1 MSQFTKKAII
11 DSFIELSQ
19 TVPIDKI
26 TVTMISRQCGI
37 NRNTFYYYFSDIPAL
52 LDYVTEKHLDLIL
65 LRNGKV
71 GFMNGCMV
79 DLVEFME
86 KNDKAMSGIF
96 NSMTKDELLAFADH
110 AATYLVESYLKMN
123 YDDLAIKQD
132 DRDMLVRIFSSGV
145 SGIFMKWYN
154 DHKDFDISKDIEKV
168 GKIFSKC
175 ILQIMKEFSEN
186 E

>member
-1 MSQFTKKAII
+1 MRN
-11 DSFIELSQ
+11 DSKERIATAFSALLAEK
-19 TVPIDKI
+19 PFGKI
-26 TVTMISRQCGI
+26 TVNNIVDVCGVH
-37 NRNTFYYYFSDIPAL
+37 RNTFYYYFSDIPVL

-96 NSMTKDELLAFADH
+96 NSMTKDELLAFADQ
-110 AATYLVESYLKMN
+110 AATYLVDSYLKMN

-154 DHKDFDISKDIEKV
+154 DHKDFDIDKDIERV

-175 ILQIMKEFSEN
+175 ILQIMKEFCEN